1 MGALANLDS
10 YRTLREAA
18 RNPDAVAAAWK
29 ARGGKVAGVR
39 CLTVPEELILA
50 VGMLPHPLYGTP
62 EPVGPAD
69 AYFQS
74 CTCELARNLF
84 DRALAGKYAGLD
96 LVLFGNTCDIVR
108 KLTDL
113 WNGFLPGAR
122 ALLCNTPQ
130 KVRNESSRR
139 YTVEELR
146 RTAAA
151 IGRAAGREPD
161 EAALR
166 DAIRTTNETRRLL
179 RAIFESRAGEVQ
191 RFSAAEAL
199 DIVMGASVL
208 PKAEANTALARLLE
222 DLGRVEPVPRSGP
235 RILVTGSLL
244 DSPVLLEMI
253 EQEGGVVVAEDLCTG
268 LRYFWHPVPEDGDP
282 FDALYRHFDGRP
294 VCACLH
300 PMDARFEF
308 LTEMIAAFRAEAV
321 VCFNLKYCH
330 PFLYEAPIFK
340 QRLEARGIPAIVLE
354 VGHDHSGHGQLRT
367 RLQAFVE
374 MLTL

>member
-1 MGALANLDS
+1 VGALAHLDS
-10 YRTLREAA
+10 YRVLRDAA

-29 ARGGKVAGVR
+29 ARGGKVAGYR

-50 VGMLPHPLYGTP
+50 AGMLPHPLYGTP
-62 EPVGPAD
+62 DPVGPAD

-113 WNGFLPGAR
+113 WNGYIPGAR
-122 ALLCNTPQ
+122 AWLCNTPQ
-130 KVRNESSRR
+130 KIRNEASRD
-139 YTVEELR
+139 YTIEELR

-151 IGRAAGREPD
+151 IGRVAGREPD
-161 EAALR
+161 RAALA
-166 DAIRTTNETRRLL
+166 DAIRLTNETRRLL
-179 RAIFESRAGEVQ
+179 RAIFELRAGEAQ

-208 PKAEANTALARLLE
+208 PKPEANAALARLLE
-222 DLGRVEPVPRSGP
+222 DLARVEPVARSGP

-244 DSPVLLEMI
+244 DSTALLELI
-253 EQEGGVVVAEDLCTG
+253 EQEGGGVVAEDLCTS
-268 LRYFWHPVPEDGDP
+268 LRYFWHPVPAADDP
-282 FDALYRHFDGRP
+282 FEALYRHFDRRP

-300 PMDARFEF
+300 PLDARFDF
-308 LTEMIAAFRAEAV
+308 LTELIAAFRVEAV

-330 PFLYEAPIFK
+330 PFLYEAPIFQ
-340 QRLEARGIPAIVLE
+340 QRLQARGLPTIVLE
-354 VGHDHSGHGQLRT
+354 VGHDHSGLGQLRT